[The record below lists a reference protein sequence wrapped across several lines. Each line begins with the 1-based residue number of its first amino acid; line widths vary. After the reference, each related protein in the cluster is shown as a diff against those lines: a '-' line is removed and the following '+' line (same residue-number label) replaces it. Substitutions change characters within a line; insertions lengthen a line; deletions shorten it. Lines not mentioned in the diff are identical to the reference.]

1 MVEFTPLSYGNY
13 TLSDWSQ
20 AVGWLIA
27 VSPVSVIPVFAVYQF
42 ITLSRRSPYSQLSFC
57 PVTEHVV
64 NWHYCS
70 TINPENNSTAQRR
83 SKQGSQAVARIAD
96 RTASQQTI

>member
-70 TINPENNSTAQRR
+70 TINPENNSTAQWR
-83 SKQGSQAVARIAD
+83 SKQEAKLSLG
-96 RTASQQTI
+96 